1 MPSHSAES
9 MAMPLEASRRREEI
23 FLMEPEL
30 HFWASSYT
38 DDPNLA
44 YALVHHTIMKSWNSL
59 NRPSATVSTRTWL
72 AELMW
77 HTVSTMDCFGQTNAA
92 YGTRLN

>member
-1 MPSHSAES
+1 M
-9 MAMPLEASRRREEI
+9 EASRRREEI

-30 HFWASSYT
+30 HAWASSYT

-44 YALVHHTIMKSWNSL
+44 YALVHHTIMKSWNAL
-59 NRPSATVSTRTWL
+59 NRPATAVTTRTWL

-77 HTVSTMDCFGQTNAA
+77 HTVSTMDGFEGVRPLD
-92 YGTRLN
+92 GTRPN

>member
-1 MPSHSAES
+1 MI
-9 MAMPLEASRRREEI
+9 MEAPRRREEI

-30 HFWASSYT
+30 HAWASSYT

-44 YALVHHTIMKSWNSL
+44 YALVHHTIMKSWNGL
-59 NRPSATVSTRTWL
+59 NRPAASVATRTWL

-77 HTVSTMDCFGQTNAA
+77 HTVASMDCFEELRGAA
-92 YGTRLN
+92 ARLHN